1 MKDVKIYYKKVCYKY
16 TLTRDYSVQTE
27 IYGYEIKTAFIEL
40 TINGLLTIKAGYS
53 WDGASGPTIDTKST
67 LRASLIHDA
76 LFQLMR
82 LNLIPRTYFKYANKL
97 LKDIG
102 IEDGMFE
109 TRAKLWEFA
118 TNKFSGA
125 YIKSEYEPKEQ
136 SAP

>member
-1 MKDVKIYYKKVCYKY
+1 MKGDKIRYKKVCYKY

-27 IYGYEIKTAFIEL
+27 IYGYTINTAFISLDVNGVL
-40 TINGLLTIKAGYS
+40 TIRAGYS

-67 LRASLIHDA
+67 VRASLIHDA

-82 LNLIPRTYFKYANKL
+82 LNLILQSYFKYANKL

-102 IEDGMFE
+102 IEDGMF
-109 TRAKLWEFA
+109 TIRAKLWEYA
-118 TNKFSGA
+118 TNKYSFA
-125 YIKSEYEPKEQ
+125 YTKGEHEPKEE